1 MIARNIER
9 YDFYLDSQG
18 RYVVKTILGK
28 EVLLVD
34 NVFHKGDN
42 KMKECKHRYF
52 YADDLGEV
60 FKKIGERRKEDL
72 VLIDEGAQ

>member
-1 MIARNIER
+1 MIVRNIER

-28 EVLLVD
+28 EVELTD
-34 NVFHKGDN
+34 KGDN

-52 YADDLGEV
+52 FADNLSDV
-60 FKKIGERRKEDL
+60 FKKIEERRKEDL
-72 VLIDEGAQ
+72 VSIDEGGKDE